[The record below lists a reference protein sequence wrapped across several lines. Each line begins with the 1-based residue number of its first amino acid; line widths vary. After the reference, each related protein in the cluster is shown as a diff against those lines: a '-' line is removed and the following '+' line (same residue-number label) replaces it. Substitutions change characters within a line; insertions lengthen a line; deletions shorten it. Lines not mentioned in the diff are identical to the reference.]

1 MIAVV
6 TGASGFIGSHL
17 VDALLAAGATVRVIV
32 RPATVRTRVP
42 GGVER
47 VPLDLLRA
55 DGLAHADVWN
65 GATHVFHVAGRIAAR
80 MDAQFAEGNV
90 LPTTRLADAL
100 ALRTSPP
107 HLVLVSSLAAVGPA
121 PSLDR
126 PVREAD
132 TATPVEAYG
141 RSKYAAECAVLAQQ
155 DRMPVTI
162 IRPAAVYG
170 PRDRGFL
177 SMFRQLRQPL
187 AFYAVPPYHALSLVH
202 VDDVVAALLQAAT
215 APEAVGA
222 TYHVAHPDAL
232 TWRDLYA
239 RTARAM
245 HRTPGPTVPVP
256 QPLMRLAA
264 LAGDAWGAI
273 SGQVPLINRHKL
285 ALARPPWWVCDATR
299 ITHEL
304 GWSARVAHDEGLRAT
319 YAWYQRA
326 GWIR

>member
-17 VDALLAAGATVRVIV
+17 VDALLTAGATVRVIV
-32 RPATVRTRVP
+32 RPDTVRTRVP
-42 GGVER
+42 GGVQL
-47 VPLDLLRA
+47 VPLDLRRGDA
-55 DGLAHADVWN
+55 LAHAAVWN
-65 GATHVFHVAGRIAAR
+65 GATHVFHVAGRTAAR
-80 MDAQFAEGNV
+80 TDAQFAEGNV

-100 ALRTSPP
+100 ALRASPP
-107 HLVLVSSLAAVGPA
+107 HLVLVSSLAAIGPA
-121 PSLDR
+121 PSLHR
-126 PVREAD
+126 SVRETD

-155 DRMPVTI
+155 DRMPVTV

-177 SMFRQLRQPL
+177 AMFRQLRQPL
-187 AFYAVPPYHALSLVH
+187 AFSAVPTHYALSLVH

-239 RTARAM
+239 RTAHAM
-245 HRTPGPTVPVP
+245 HRTPGPMVPVP
-256 QPLMRLAA
+256 PPLMRLAA

-285 ALARPPWWVCDATR
+285 ALAAPPWWVCDATR
-299 ITHEL
+299 ITNEL
-304 GWSARVAHDEGLRAT
+304 GWSARVAHDVGLRAT
-319 YAWYQRA
+319 YAWYQHA